1 MTKRRKSINGKRVT
15 ISDPKV
21 TIDALKV
28 LKSKKPTFLLGD
40 TLLLPAN
47 KKSKS
52 PPPPPEAKFSFK
64 LKKTRALC
72 GSKTAVVLECSIFMK

>member
-28 LKSKKPTFLLGD
+28 LKSKKPIFLFGD

-47 KKSKS
+47 KKSN
-52 PPPPPEAKFSFK
+52 PLLHLRK
-64 LKKTRALC
+64 LSLAL
-72 GSKTAVVLECSIFMK
+72 SSRRHVLYVAVRLLLCWNVVYL